1 MAEGS
6 RGWVGS
12 VLVHLA
18 IVAAFVAA
26 SWWGARQGESVEAVD
41 PLVVTLDGIPGKKP
55 GEVGRKEG
63 VAKGSEKGNPL
74 FKYTPLP
81 PERTVTPPQP
91 QPQTPP
97 RPASSGSAAST
108 ARGATT
114 AATSSRV
121 SLDEFN
127 RGRGQGRAAGTAS
140 GVTGVSLGR
149 ATGTGDNGGEGGLAS
164 ARQLYAGEVLARFRD
179 AWAEVVA
186 AEGEDLGGLLCGV
199 RVSISASGQ
208 VAFSGWIRQ
217 PSSPKAAQL
226 VQKAIGRIGNCGPP
240 PENKAFTIDF
250 TRVTA
255 EGV

>member
-1 MAEGS
+1 MAEGA
-6 RGWVGS
+6 RGWMGS
-12 VLVHLA
+12 VVVHLA
-18 IVAAFVAA
+18 VLAAFLAV
-26 SWWGARQGESVEAVD
+26 SWWGARPGDAIEAVD
-41 PLVVTLDGIPGKKP
+41 PLVVTLEGVPGRKP

-63 VAKGSEKGNPL
+63 VAKGSEKGKPF
-74 FKYTPLP
+74 FKFTPLP
-81 PERTVTPPQP
+81 PEKPAAQP
-91 QPQTPP
+91 AAN
-97 RPASSGSAAST
+97 RAST
-108 ARGATT
+108 ASSASSRARGSTT
-114 AATSSRV
+114 AATSKRV
-121 SLDEFN
+121 SLYEFN
-127 RGRGQGRAAGTAS
+127 RGRGQGTAS
-140 GVTGVSLGR
+140 GVSSGITGVSLGR

-208 VAFSGWIRQ
+208 VSFSAWIRQ
-217 PSSPKAAQL
+217 PSGAKAADL
-226 VQKAIGRIGNCGPP
+226 VRKAVGRIGNCGPP

>member
-1 MAEGS
+1 MSEGS

-12 VLVHLA
+12 VVIHLA
-18 IVAAFVAA
+18 VVAAFVAA
-26 SWWGARQGESVEAVD
+26 SWWGSRQGESLEAVD
-41 PLVVTLDGIPGKKP
+41 PLLVTLNGIPGRKP

-63 VAKGSEKGNPL
+63 VAKGSEKGSPL

-81 PERTVTPPQP
+81 PEKTVT
-91 QPQTPP
+91 QPQTQP
-97 RPASSGSAAST
+97 RAANSGSASSSS
-108 ARGATT
+108 RGATT
-114 AATSSRV
+114 SSTSNRV

-127 RGRGQGRAAGTAS
+127 RGRGQGRSAGTAS
-140 GVTGVSLGR
+140 GVSGVSLGR
-149 ATGTGDNGGEGGLAS
+149 ATGTGDNGGDGGTAS

-186 AEGEDLGGLLCGV
+186 SEGEDLGDLLCGV

-208 VAFSGWIRQ
+208 VSFSAWIRQ
-217 PSSPKAAQL
+217 PASAKASQL